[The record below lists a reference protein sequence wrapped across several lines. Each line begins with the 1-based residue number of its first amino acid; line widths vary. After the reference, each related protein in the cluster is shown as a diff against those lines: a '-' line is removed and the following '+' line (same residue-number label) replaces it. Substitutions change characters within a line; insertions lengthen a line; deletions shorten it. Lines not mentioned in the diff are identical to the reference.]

1 MFLVY
6 IVLGILA
13 LIFFVIGTIFLQKE
27 KLYSCNCDITDKKY
41 TIKVDNL
48 IEQLNNDGN
57 LIDEQTGPIIIK
69 STVLS
74 ETVEDNEEEIW

>member
-13 LIFFVIGTIFLQKE
+13 LIFFIIGTIFLQKE
-27 KLYSCNCDITDKKY
+27 KMCNCNCDVIDKKY

-48 IEQLNNDGN
+48 IEQLNNDNN
-57 LIDEQTGPIIIK
+57 LVDEQTGPIIIE

-74 ETVEDNEEEIW
+74 ETLEDNEEEIL